1 MKTNLP
7 ENEKVLWILKMRG
20 GQPLATLSAELKV
33 TTEGA
38 RFQLLKL
45 ANEGLVQAT
54 ALSEGRGRP
63 RQIWSL
69 TALGHARFP
78 DTHAEL
84 TVRLIQKMTETLGE
98 EALQTVI
105 DSYGQEGLARYLQE
119 LKGVTDL
126 GEKVRILASIRD
138 REGYMTEYKKD
149 KEGYWLIENHCPI
162 CAAAQACQG
171 FCQSELKTFRTIL
184 GKGVKVERV
193 DHLLSGARRCAY
205 LIR

>member
-1 MKTNLP
+1 MKINLP
-7 ENEKVLWILKMRG
+7 DNEKALWILKMRG
-20 GQPLATLSAELKV
+20 AQPLAALATELQV

-45 ANEGLVQAT
+45 ANEGLVQAGT
-54 ALSEGRGRP
+54 LSKGRGRP
-63 RQIWSL
+63 QQIWSL
-69 TALGHARFP
+69 TASGHARFP

-84 TVRLIQKMTETLGE
+84 TVRLIQKMKEELGE
-98 EALQTVI
+98 AALQSVI
-105 DSYGQEGLARYLQE
+105 EANGQEGVTLYLLE

-126 GEKVRILASIRD
+126 GERVRGLARIRD

-149 KEGYWLIENHCPI
+149 KEGHWLIENHCPI

-171 FCQSELKTFRTIL
+171 FCQSELNTFRTIF

-193 DHLLSGARRCAY
+193 DHLLAGARRCAY
-205 LIR
+205 LIQ